1 METIKIMKKN
11 RSIFL
16 QTIAI
21 VLIIVC
27 ASFVSDVSERPV
39 APDFT
44 LENAEGIKV
53 SLSKYKGKV
62 VYIDFWA
69 TWCGPCM
76 AEMPHSKKLRDKFV
90 GNDSIVFM
98 YVSVDNEDNIDGWKS
113 VIKKK
118 DIVGVNLI
126 ARNGGEEERVGER
139 YGLQYIPRFVL
150 IDKKGR
156 VANFEAPTPSEP
168 KAEQLIKQLLA
179 E

>member
-1 METIKIMKKN
+1 MKKN
-11 RSIFL
+11 RGIFL
-16 QTIAI
+16 QTMAV
-21 VLIIVC
+21 VLVVVC
-27 ASFVSDVSERPV
+27 ASFVSDVAERPV
-39 APDFT
+39 APNFT
-44 LENAEGIKV
+44 LENTEGVKV
-53 SLSKYKGKV
+53 SLSDYKGKV

-76 AEMPHSKKLRDKFV
+76 QEMPHSKQLREKFV

-98 YVSVDNEDNIDGWKS
+98 YVSVDNDDNIDGWKS
-113 VIKKK
+113 VVKRK

-139 YGLQYIPRFVL
+139 YGLQYIPKFVL

-156 VANFEAPTPSEP
+156 VATYKAPAPSEP